1 MPFRIIR
8 NDITKVK
15 ADAIVNTANVNVAI
29 GTGVETAIYNAA
41 GKEQLLEARKK
52 IGTLEIGNVG
62 ITDAFNLDAKYII
75 HVSGPIWIDG
85 CHFEGDILS
94 KCYQK
99 ALQLAVDHDC
109 KSIAFPL
116 LATGNFGFPKEIGIQ
131 IAINAFTSFLLN
143 NDIDITLVVF
153 GDKDTKISGKLVEKV
168 ASFID
173 DQYVEEAL
181 EKEYHHSFFGS
192 IINKSIAVT
201 SGFLE
206 DLEDEEEIQEFGSP
220 KVVDE
225 DELELA
231 LKDIYHDS
239 FEKHLQA
246 LINKKGLKNA
256 EVYTSANL
264 SKQYFSK
271 LLKGKVKPSKEKVLA
286 LAIGLHLNLDETID
300 FLKIAGYALS
310 PISQTDKVVEYFI
323 LHEDYSVMKIDTVLY
338 DFGLDMLSCS

>member
-1 MPFRIIR
+1 MPFQIIR

-94 KCYQK
+94 ECYQK

-143 NDIDITLVVF
+143 NDIDITLVAF

-181 EKEYHHSFFGS
+181 EKEYHHRF
-192 IINKSIAVT
+192 
-201 SGFLE
+201 
-206 DLEDEEEIQEFGSP
+206 
-220 KVVDE
+220 
-225 DELELA
+225 
-231 LKDIYHDS
+231 
-239 FEKHLQA
+239 
-246 LINKKGLKNA
+246 
-256 EVYTSANL
+256 SAH
-264 SKQYFSK
+264 F
-271 LLKGKVKPSKEKVLA
+271 
-286 LAIGLHLNLDETID
+286 
-300 FLKIAGYALS
+300 
-310 PISQTDKVVEYFI
+310 
-323 LHEDYSVMKIDTVLY
+323 
-338 DFGLDMLSCS
+338 